1 MHLSNSGELRFFG
14 PSNLQV
20 GGITSEGNDS
30 LVISG
35 NSANSAGIH
44 MHPSQ
49 SAVVPAEGSGRA
61 PTNTKDLGRSANSW
75 RNIYLGTGM
84 VQPDNTHTLQHD
96 GGTDRGYKFNLGFI
110 RGGSGSYNHIKTSLP
125 SNTNVMMKFE
135 YDGWI
140 YSGSNMHESVTFY
153 TYHAQSTPH
162 GPTYVDYGSGGGLAN
177 VYYSSDNYVVIV
189 IQAHTSY
196 TGGFLYAQCGRS
208 HYTTDI
214 QILAT
219 GSNSTT
225 SGVF

>member
-1 MHLSNSGELRFFG
+1 
-14 PSNLQV
+14 
-20 GGITSEGNDS
+20 
-30 LVISG
+30 
-35 NSANSAGIH
+35 
-44 MHPSQ
+44 
-49 SAVVPAEGSGRA
+49 
-61 PTNTKDLGRSANSW
+61 
-75 RNIYLGTGM
+75 
-84 VQPDNTHTLQHD
+84 
-96 GGTDRGYKFNLGFI
+96 
-110 RGGSGSYNHIKTSLP
+110 
-125 SNTNVMMKFE
+125 
-135 YDGWI
+135 
-140 YSGSNMHESVTFY
+140 MHESVTFY